1 MLAKTVFAAAFFAL
15 AQFAVASPPG
25 CLLGAVNQYT
35 DPSDLKSVC
44 QAKDLTTQVAK
55 FCGDDTKAAL
65 SAVAD
70 ICNGQGVKVSTNV
83 PTSTGSVK
91 PSGTGASASA
101 SSTGGLNVDTSN
113 NGTLATAT
121 GSSPKPS
128 GTGAAGATGTS
139 SGGLAEST
147 GAAGKLEIGLAAAV
161 AGFMA
166 FAL

>member
-15 AQFAVASPPG
+15 ARFVIATPPG
-25 CLLGAVNQYT
+25 CLLGAVNEYS
-35 DPSDLKSVC
+35 DPSDLKTVC
-44 QAKDLTTQVAK
+44 KAKDLTTQIAK

-70 ICNGQGVKVSTNV
+70 ICNDQGVKVSTDV
-83 PTSTGSVK
+83 PTSTGSVQS
-91 PSGTGASASA
+91 SGTGASASA
-101 SSTGGLNVDTSN
+101 TGTGSISVSGSN

-121 GSSPKPS
+121 GSTPKPS
-128 GTGAAGATGTS
+128 GTAASGTS
-139 SGGLAEST
+139 TGGLAQST

-161 AGFMA
+161 AGVMA